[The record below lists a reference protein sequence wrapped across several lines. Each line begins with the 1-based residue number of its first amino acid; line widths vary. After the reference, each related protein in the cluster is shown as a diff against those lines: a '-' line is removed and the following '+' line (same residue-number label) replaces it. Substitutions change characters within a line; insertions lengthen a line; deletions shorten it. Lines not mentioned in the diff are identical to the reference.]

1 MEKSDLLLKDR
12 FFYLSQHGTIFKI
25 MKKTKILSLG
35 LLLLV
40 CLGLFSS
47 CQERKAP
54 RTTTEVP
61 SELLGTWVLAARIV
75 DGQEQ
80 PANDRVI
87 KLVFRKDGTFHA
99 SFRGEPNQAWVAA
112 GKGAYSYNS
121 PLMSLHWD
129 SGRTVPLLISVL
141 NPDRIRVHHGREMTP
156 MTDQEPDEI
165 FQKAQQEKGPTR

>member
-1 MEKSDLLLKDR
+1 M
-12 FFYLSQHGTIFKI
+12 I
-25 MKKTKILSLG
+25 MKKTKILTLG
-35 LLLLV
+35 LLLLACI
-40 CLGLFSS
+40 CLLGS
-47 CQERKAP
+47 CQERKAL

-99 SFRGEPNQAWVAA
+99 SFKGEPKQAWIAA
-112 GKGAYSYNS
+112 GQGAYSYNS

-165 FQKAQQEKGPTR
+165 FQKAQQEKGPTS

>member
-1 MEKSDLLLKDR
+1 
-12 FFYLSQHGTIFKI
+12 
-25 MKKTKILSLG
+25 MKKTKILTIG
-35 LLLLV
+35 LFLLI

-47 CQERKAP
+47 CQDRKAVS
-54 RTTTEVP
+54 TTTEVP
-61 SELLGTWVLAARIV
+61 PELLGTWVLAARIV

-87 KLVFRKDGTFHA
+87 KLVFRKNGTFQA

-112 GKGAYSYNS
+112 GQGAYSYNS

-141 NPDRIRVHHGREMTP
+141 TPDRIRVHHGREMTP
-156 MTDQEPDEI
+156 MLDQEPDEI